1 MPGPGGHHHG
11 GPGGRGGMGGPGPR
25 GGMHGGPGH
34 HGGPR
39 PGMGPRHGGFGG
51 MPHGHRPPP
60 PPPMHHGG
68 YHHHP
73 RPYRGGCCG
82 CAIPALTLAFVAI
95 ACLIAI
101 LL

>member
-34 HGGPR
+34 HSGPR
-39 PGMGPRHGGFGG
+39 PGMGPR
-51 MPHGHRPPP
+51 
-60 PPPMHHGG
+60 HGG

-82 CAIPALTLAFVAI
+82 CAIPALTLAFAAI